1 MSNDAQSL
9 GERYIAVQES
19 QEFGQLRRTFRR
31 FVFPITAFF
40 LAWYFLYVLLSMYA
54 PGFMGTKVLG
64 NINIGLLLGSDRQRG
79 TLALVAGLLALQ
91 VGISA
96 TLVSQLGTDG
106 AALAFLAINVVSG
119 IASTLCVWRWFMRGA
134 RLGQAI
140 LPPLAAGAVLLGLAL
155 LGQPVAALIAF
166 AAIGGIV
173 ALGLPL
179 PAYRETAPA

>member
-1 MSNDAQSL
+1 MALRGSNKRLRDVAPLSRL
-9 GERYIAVQES
+9 GEVE
-19 QEFGQLRRTFRR
+19 
-31 FVFPITAFF
+31 
-40 LAWYFLYVLLSMYA
+40 
-54 PGFMGTKVLG
+54 
-64 NINIGLLLGSDRQRG
+64 RQRPVELLFG
-79 TLALVAGLLALQ
+79 ALERLQ
-91 VGISA
+91 IRKKQIPMRG
-96 TLVSQLGTDG
+96 GTDG